1 MIGSATEMIPPPR
14 NAKTLIKEQY
24 RTGDIVTLVQK
35 VARSYVSDTAKFA
48 DRFPPTRAGLKAL
61 FNWVH
66 KHFRYKE
73 DPRGSQWVQTPAWLN
88 KYKVG
93 DCKSFSAFISTVLTN
108 MGIDHIIRYAAYAP
122 GDLRHVYV
130 VALLDGEEIPMDVV
144 WKIQEGG
151 KFGAEKW
158 PQRTK
163 DFRMKGLAQLG
174 NSISGQDYIGKMETQ
189 LSDIR
194 RAAASIPDTV
204 REGWGDVTKMTKGML
219 DRMIF
224 EDRYKIQARQTVGA
238 KSQKYRDAARAMR
251 AGSIAGLGAITDDEI
266 GREVASILRST
277 SRKTAAAFKPLK
289 ISIPAIPQ
297 PNEVNG
303 FFDGII
309 DKAKKIVKNV
319 KNAIGDLFK
328 KFVNW
333 MFKGAAK
340 MIGPFFIF
348 QFLRKNLIKS
358 KRIKDRIKAQDQ
370 TYNFIQRVGKFDDN
384 QLKGIM
390 LNGILDKTGK
400 SPKQMATEAGAA
412 KIGGLAALVPVIVK
426 AISWVLKVVE
436 KVAGIFKKNKNEG
449 GLISEATMSDPTLF
463 EEEARLQAAAGNSP
477 GAVGEGGNNSLLLAA
492 GAAGIVLKFL
502 I

>member
-1 MIGSATEMIPPPR
+1 MIPPPR
-14 NAKTLIKEQY
+14 NAKTLITEQY
-24 RTGDIVTLVQK
+24 RTKDIMSLVQK
-35 VARSYVSDTAKFA
+35 VARSYVADTAKFA
-48 DRFPPTRAGLKAL
+48 ARFPPTRAGLKAL

-108 MGIDHIIRYAAYAP
+108 MGIDHKIRYAAYAP
-122 GDLRHVYV
+122 GDFRHVYV
-130 VALLDGEEIPMDVV
+130 VAILDGEEIPMDVV

-151 KFGAEKW
+151 KFGSEKW

-174 NSISGQDYIGKMETQ
+174 NSISGQDYIGKMETK
-189 LSDIR
+189 LSDIH
-194 RAAASIPDTV
+194 RAAASIPNTIGK
-204 REGWGDVTKMTKGML
+204 GWGDVTKMSKGEL

-224 EDRYKIQARQTVGA
+224 EDRFKIQARKTVGPRA
-238 KSQKYRDAARAMR
+238 QKFRDAARAMR

-266 GREVASILRST
+266 GREVSAILRST
-277 SRKTAAAFKPLK
+277 ARKTEAAFSPLR
-289 ISIPAIPQ
+289 IVIPALPQ
-297 PNEVNG
+297 PTEVNG

-309 DKAKKIVKNV
+309 DKAKKIIKNV
-319 KNAIGDLFK
+319 TNAIGDLFK

-348 QFLRKNLIKS
+348 QFLKKNLIKS
-358 KRIKDRIKAQDQ
+358 KRIKDRIKEQDRS
-370 TYNFIQRVGKFDDN
+370 YGFIQRIGKFDDN
-384 QLKGIM
+384 QLKGVM
-390 LNGILDKTGK
+390 LNGILEQTGK
-400 SPKQMATEAGAA
+400 SPKQMAMEAGVA
-412 KIGGLAALVPVIVK
+412 KIGGLAAIVPVIVK
-426 AISWVLKVVE
+426 AIGWVVKVIE

-449 GLISEATMSDPTLF
+449 GLVSEATMSDPTFF
-463 EEEARLQAAAGNSP
+463 EEEARLQAAAGNTP
-477 GAVGEGGNNSLLLAA
+477 GAVGEGGNTSLLLAA
-492 GAAGIVLKFL
+492 SVGIPLAIKFL